1 MIEELKQQFNNTK
14 SIINGIKPKPN
25 CLSDTTTKNNSKNNS
40 KNKNKNKNNNYYS
53 IKTPKANKISDKDFN
68 ENSICE
74 MHLLPMNI
82 ICIDEKE
89 KICRQ
94 CALSKNHLNH
104 KIITEKDYYK
114 NIDELTNIY
123 NDIKMNINKYS
134 NINNNNNNN
143 DFHVIEEIDN
153 TLLDTEKNLIE
164 LKSKI
169 IKNINEQFNT
179 ILNYIDLRRKEIFDK
194 YHYTNYDISNLNQ
207 SSQNWMNLVSEKL
220 FEKDT
225 KNDNY
230 KTINFTFLENG
241 ENKNIFNLIN
251 SGKQLNE
258 RYNFFKDI
266 QIVIDKLKLYKDNG
280 IKIKQNNDIINNII
294 NNDNHIIH
302 IEDNKDLIESLNLS
316 PYESLLQ
323 KSKTNRNKKISNMRA
338 NANNEI
344 DLEKKINKSNITDK
358 NDKTNYS
365 LSKEDIECIESKS
378 NKKQRIYFR
387 KIISD
392 MDRANHT
399 ESNFHKARGYRR
411 IYGNQN
417 NININTTGAGTK
429 NNSKTNSKRNIVSL
443 RQKNKNKEE
452 NNINK
457 ASYSQSTFPLLHKIN
472 KINNNIKKLLRNNT
486 SNNINSN
493 KSKKGNKK
501 NELIHLKNLKN
512 LKDFNENKNININFN
527 GDIINYNSDSNISIN
542 ISNSNTNKKNKK
554 KSENKK
560 NIKNNNDK
568 INNILQLLTPKKKE
582 SRIKGK
588 ICAKKDESQK
598 IFRCFSFNEESKVK
612 QKIVNNKNN
621 SSNSTSLKTYY
632 HANNTNANTNTNTNN
647 NVVNTYNNDNKN
659 DEKSVR
665 NFDFLVNT
673 NDISMINKNSK
684 KIKNNYKTLNNK

>member
-1 MIEELKQQFNNTK
+1 MKEEKYKCPICSISHSYSSDNLNISNYNDEKLLCSSCINKLLSKDNNNNLVFPNVFIDNNIKLTDSKNEKKNNELIKHQTINESIIEEIKQQSNNKILIEELKQQFNNTK

-169 IKNINEQFNT
+169 IKNINEHFNT

-207 SSQNWMNLVSEKL
+207 SSQNWMNIVLEKL
-220 FEKDT
+220 PENDT

-230 KTINFTFLENG
+230 KTINYTFLENG
-241 ENKNIFNLIN
+241 ENKNVFNLIN

-294 NNDNHIIH
+294 NNDNKIIH
-302 IEDNKDLIESLNLS
+302 IEDNQDLIKSLNLS

-344 DLEKKINKSNITDK
+344 ELEKKNNKSSITDK

-399 ESNFHKARGYRR
+399 ENNFHKARGYRR

-417 NININTTGAGTK
+417 NIPINTTGPGTK
-429 NNSKTNSKRNIVSL
+429 TNSKNNSKRNILSL

-457 ASYSQSTFPLLHKIN
+457 VSYSQSTFPLLHKIN

-486 SNNINSN
+486 SNNINGN
-493 KSKKGNKK
+493 KNKRGNKK
-501 NELIHLKNLKN
+501 NELIHLNNLKN
-512 LKDFNENKNININFN
+512 FHENKNININFN

-542 ISNSNTNKKNKK
+542 ISNSNSKKKNKK
-554 KSENKK
+554 KSQNKK

-582 SRIKGK
+582 
-588 ICAKKDESQK
+588 
-598 IFRCFSFNEESKVK
+598 
-612 QKIVNNKNN
+612 
-621 SSNSTSLKTYY
+621 
-632 HANNTNANTNTNTNN
+632 
-647 NVVNTYNNDNKN
+647 
-659 DEKSVR
+659 
-665 NFDFLVNT
+665 
-673 NDISMINKNSK
+673 
-684 KIKNNYKTLNNK
+684 